1 MTLEAISRVRDLQ
14 RWQENL
20 AEPAVP
26 DKVVFKDDWPRTL
39 EGLSEY
45 LRGFLGETGVPLS
58 YVVRKNVEPQADPDP
73 AAPNRHYGWA
83 TPQLVMINRAPIMDP
98 ADPEAYC
105 GTFLLDSETVWQKL
119 KDLLSGEPCWTF
131 IKPTSQSRNGRK
143 AFMNL
148 WDNYLGP
155 NTVNNMPDELEN
167 RLSRLEYK
175 GERRN
180 FKFSDLKRKMVEI
193 FDQSDNLKQHE
204 GCSGIDQRSR
214 VRYLQNAIKTD
225 ALNAVQSQID
235 TSPALQV
242 NFKDACQAFQDFV
255 NRQKPIDTRNVS
267 KVQAEGESA
276 PPQREGYL
284 AWEQCKHAQVQD
296 RYYSEKEYKKL
307 TPLQKAKL
315 HHMRSKRGGGGDT
328 AGGGRRRG
336 NPRKG
341 NGGNKTLKREI
352 KQMVASM
359 MKDARIP
366 VPDAEGTSGS
376 DDDVT
381 NRNNPALKRQKLNKN
396 GGKRSDE

>member
-1 MTLEAISRVRDLQ
+1 MLEVLLQHKPSSGRHAIGVYFTLVRLVAC
-14 RWQENL
+14 L
-20 AEPAVP
+20 VVSAV
-26 DKVVFKDDWPRTL
+26 R
-39 EGLSEY
+39 LSHHLIQTEQ
-45 LRGFLGETGVPLS
+45 T
-58 YVVRKNVEPQADPDP
+58 
-73 AAPNRHYGWA
+73 
-83 TPQLVMINRAPIMDP
+83 VM
-98 ADPEAYC
+98 
-105 GTFLLDSETVWQKL
+105 S
-119 KDLLSGEPCWTF
+119 LLSPERT
-131 IKPTSQSRNGRK
+131 TDGRT
-143 AFMNL
+143 
-148 WDNYLGP
+148 YVR
-155 NTVNNMPDELEN
+155 TINN
-167 RLSRLEYK
+167 K

-204 GCSGIDQRSR
+204 GYSGIDQRSR
-214 VRYLQNAIKTD
+214 VRYLQNAIKTG
-225 ALNAVQSQID
+225 ALSAVQSQID

-255 NRQKPIDTRNVS
+255 NRQKPIDIRNVS
-267 KVQAEGESA
+267 RVQAEVESA
-276 PPQREGYL
+276 TPQREGYL

-381 NRNNPALKRQKLNKN
+381 NRNNPALKRQKLNKS
-396 GGKRSDE
+396 GGKKSDE